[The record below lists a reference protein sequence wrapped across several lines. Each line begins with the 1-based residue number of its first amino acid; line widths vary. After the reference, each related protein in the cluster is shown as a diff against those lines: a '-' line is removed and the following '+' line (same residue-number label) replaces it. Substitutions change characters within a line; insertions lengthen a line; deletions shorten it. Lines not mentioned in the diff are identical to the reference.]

1 VNGFIREDP
10 LAVYKDTAPMK
21 TSYFDRT
28 IETACSEELAA
39 HQLSRM
45 QVLVKELLASN
56 QFYGTRLRDAGLTD
70 ARLLQSLEDL
80 KSLPLTHKS
89 DLVGDQETNPPF
101 GTNLTFPLDRYI
113 HLHQTSGTTGKPLRW
128 LDTRESWD
136 WWARCWAAV
145 YFAAGVTAVD
155 RIFFAFSFGP
165 FIGFW
170 AAWAGSK
177 KIGALA
183 ISGGAQDSYQR
194 LKNLIELQATVLCC
208 TPSYA
213 LHLAEVAA
221 KEGIDLQ
228 KSAVGKIIVA
238 GEPGG
243 SVPGTRARIEEA
255 WGARV
260 FDHTGATEIGA
271 HGMTCLGQCGVHLN
285 EGEFLIEVLD
295 PLTLKPADEGEL
307 VITNL
312 DRVGSPILRYRT
324 GDHVRINRDVCDC
337 GRTFVRM
344 DGGIIGRIDQMLI
357 VRGVNIFPSS
367 LESIVRSF
375 PRVREFRVIVDDINA
390 MDELLIVVEV
400 AGDNPEDVVQAIGR
414 EAAHR
419 LGLRVG
425 VEIAAQPLPRFE
437 MKASRVIDRRVRQEQ
452 LHLTQGT

>member
-1 VNGFIREDP
+1 MSEEI
-10 LAVYKDTAPMK
+10 
-21 TSYFDRT
+21 SYFHRA
-28 IETACSEELAA
+28 IETASREDLAA
-39 HQLSRM
+39 HQMSRM
-45 QVLVKELLASN
+45 RVLLKELLASN
-56 QFYGTRLRDAGLTD
+56 PFYGARLRDSGFTD
-70 ARLLQSLEDL
+70 ARLLRSPEDL
-80 KSLPLTHKS
+80 KFLPFTRKS
-89 DLVGDQETNPPF
+89 QLVEDQEIHPPF
-101 GTNLTFPLDRYI
+101 GTNLTFALDRYV
-113 HLHQTSGTTGKPLRW
+113 HLHQTSGTTGKPIRW
-128 LDTRESWD
+128 LDTCESWD

-145 YFAAGVTAVD
+145 YYAAGVTAAD

-170 AAWAGSK
+170 AAWAGAE

-208 TPSYA
+208 TPSYT
-213 LHLAEVAA
+213 LHLSEVAR
-221 KEGIDLQ
+221 KENIDLE
-228 KSAVGKIIVA
+228 KSAVRKIIVA

-243 SVPGTRARIEEA
+243 SIPGTRARIEEA
-255 WGARV
+255 WGGRV
-260 FDHTGATEIGA
+260 FDHTGATEIGG
-271 HGMTCLGQCGVHLN
+271 HGMTCLAQCGVHLN
-285 EGEFLIEVLD
+285 EGEFLIEVID

-312 DRVGSPILRYRT
+312 DRIGSPVLRYRT
-324 GDHVRINRDVCDC
+324 GDHVRINGDVCEC

-375 PRVREFRVIVDDINA
+375 PRVQEFRVIVDDIDA

-400 AGDNPEDVVQAIGR
+400 SGDNPEGVVTALGR

-425 VEIAAQPLPRFE
+425 VELAAQPLPRFE
-437 MKASRVIDRRVRQEQ
+437 MKASRVIDKRARQAQPHTTPEA
-452 LHLTQGT
+452 